1 MSAFVQQ
8 WGLNQ
13 DAEAKLRQLTPDGQA
28 VVMGQFSVPQ
38 DLPDHQKNGKF
49 IMFCS
54 SVDKRMKGIGKGGK
68 GFSPY

>member
-28 VVMGQFSVPQ
+28 VRISLPAACTAGANSAGSSTSCVLLTLFLRVM
-38 DLPDHQKNGKF
+38 LL
-49 IMFCS
+49 
-54 SVDKRMKGIGKGGK
+54 
-68 GFSPY
+68 